1 MKSDSDDSN
10 FGNHI
15 DITTAFTNQTRVD
28 LKHCDLGIK
37 DKKFL
42 EVRCGTL
49 YGTLHLDKFL
59 CPGIHCKC
67 IEHEGVLITPRH
79 FTVQAQKDK
88 QKDWKG
94 SIRIGRYNL
103 RTLMEMKVID
113 FYEHEIRCSLKCH
126 SRNYIK
132 NSRKMLSDS
141 LQELENATKLLQTSE
156 ISTTPSETKIKDD
169 EILHT
174 DGQFEKNSSQ
184 ILLDFM
190 TKNLHPSPED
200 YLSIEKISNIEP
212 KTSDSPT
219 SSINHQSTSSI
230 ITDSSTSSEVSVTS
244 SATQQH
250 QQTLP
255 TVSTPQINNFINAIL
270 EQQKQLQMAA
280 VISANTSRNTNI
292 NNFTHTSGN
301 IRSNFDHVKKV
312 MESSPAEFWIQMK
325 RLGILEDLLN
335 VISVSVE
342 NVKRVYLAGA
352 SLNTEYAAIRLSKL
366 ASSLDLGDLFGQRIH
381 ARYLQTT
388 LESNLL
394 ANNNNNNSNNN
405 NNTEFIDLQ
414 RKMANLTGHNNIG
427 GNIFLG
433 NSNPLK
439 RKNMD
444 TIFGDKLF
452 PNQYSSIF
460 STINP
465 INNNLTN
472 LAFIESLKRQ
482 RLDNK

>member
-1 MKSDSDDSN
+1 MKSDSDDSI

-15 DITTAFTNQTRVD
+15 DITTAFTNQTKVE
-28 LKHCDLGIK
+28 LKHPDVGIK

-49 YGTLHLDKFL
+49 YGTLHIDKFL

-113 FYEHEIRCSLKCH
+113 FFEHEIRCSLKCH

-141 LQELENATKLLQTSE
+141 LQELENATKLLQTPEISISSSE
-156 ISTTPSETKIKDD
+156 IKLKEEET
-169 EILHT
+169 LHT
-174 DGQFEKNSSQ
+174 TSPFERNSSQ

-190 TKNLHPSPED
+190 AKNLQSSHED
-200 YLSIEKISNIEP
+200 HSSIDKISNFEP
-212 KTSDSPT
+212 KNSDSPT
-219 SSINHQSTSSI
+219 SSINQQSTSSI

-244 SATQQH
+244 SATQQN
-250 QQTLP
+250 QKALP
-255 TVSTPQINNFINAIL
+255 TVSTPQVNNFITAIL

-280 VISANTSRNTNI
+280 VISANTNRNTII
-292 NNFTHTSGN
+292 NTFTQNTGS

-342 NVKRVYLAGA
+342 NIKRIYLAGA
-352 SLNTEYAAIRLSKL
+352 SLNSEYAAIRLSKL

-394 ANNNNNNSNNN
+394 TNNNN

-414 RKMANLTGHNNIG
+414 RKMATLAGHNNIG

-433 NSNPLK
+433 NGNPLK

-444 TIFGDKLF
+444 TIFGDKLL
-452 PNQYSSIF
+452 PNQCSNIF
-460 STINP
+460 SAINP
-465 INNNLTN
+465 INNNLSN

-482 RLDNK
+482 RLNNK